1 MNMKFEESSSVEL
14 KSEYVEDVK
23 KEVVAF
29 ANSQGGTIYI
39 GVTDY
44 GEVCGVDNY
53 DEISNRISSMVRD
66 AIKPDLTRF
75 VQYERLLIDGKTVV
89 KVQVQEGS
97 NKPYYIAK
105 HGLKPSGVYVRQGN
119 ESAQASEDAIRQMIK
134 ISDGD
139 SFEGRRS
146 ILQKLTFDELR
157 QEFENRGITLDTLKE
172 KTLGIVDNNGLY
184 TNLGLL
190 LSDECPY
197 TIKCA
202 VFGGTDKVKF
212 IDRKEFG
219 GSIFRQ
225 MADCYEYLDLNN
237 PTSASFEGLYRNDHR
252 DFPENAVREALLNSL
267 VHRDYSYSASTLI
280 SIYSDR
286 MEFVSVG
293 GLIEAYGTGIQK
305 IFSAYAGQARQPDIE
320 TGPNSFKLV
329 LPRCGEEIN
338 ENEPL
343 LPAEQQ
349 IMELFAN
356 KNFITRSEVNE
367 ALGVSQSTASRL
379 LKQMIAKGRIEK
391 YGGGKNTKYGKKKSQ
406 IISRNKTQMG

>member
-23 KEVVAF
+23 KDVVAF

-44 GEVCGVDNY
+44 GGVCGVDSY

-146 ILQKLTFDELR
+146 ILQKLTFDEL
-157 QEFENRGITLDTLKE
+157 
-172 KTLGIVDNNGLY
+172 
-184 TNLGLL
+184 
-190 LSDECPY
+190 
-197 TIKCA
+197 
-202 VFGGTDKVKF
+202 
-212 IDRKEFG
+212 
-219 GSIFRQ
+219 
-225 MADCYEYLDLNN
+225 
-237 PTSASFEGLYRNDHR
+237 
-252 DFPENAVREALLNSL
+252 SL
-267 VHRDYSYSASTLI
+267 
-280 SIYSDR
+280 
-286 MEFVSVG
+286 
-293 GLIEAYGTGIQK
+293 
-305 IFSAYAGQARQPDIE
+305 
-320 TGPNSFKLV
+320 
-329 LPRCGEEIN
+329 
-338 ENEPL
+338 
-343 LPAEQQ
+343 Q
-349 IMELFAN
+349 I
-356 KNFITRSEVNE
+356 
-367 ALGVSQSTASRL
+367 
-379 LKQMIAKGRIEK
+379 
-391 YGGGKNTKYGKKKSQ
+391 KSQ
-406 IISRNKTQMG
+406 G